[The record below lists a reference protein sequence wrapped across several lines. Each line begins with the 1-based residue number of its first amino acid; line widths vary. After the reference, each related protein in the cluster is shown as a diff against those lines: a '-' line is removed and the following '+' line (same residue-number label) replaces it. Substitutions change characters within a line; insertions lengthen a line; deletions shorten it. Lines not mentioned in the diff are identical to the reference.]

1 MNYRSCM
8 MLFSTS
14 LVLVIAAL
22 AEPSKLLVGNAG
34 WGLLF
39 DGLDDIV
46 LLDNMPAPPFTIE
59 FWAQP
64 LDLKDGGGRAL
75 ASYNANAAMVSR
87 VTPTGLILSIL
98 ELGAEI
104 HTSTATVDS
113 FGSPPAPGE
122 IFHWAM
128 SLDKDGDYAVYINGD
143 GVAAGILAEE
153 DMRAITDEY
162 MAFPWTLGGRFGRYL
177 GQYVTDDRAFGG
189 VMDEIRAWSCVRSP
203 AEIRDNRFLH
213 NLEGPAAANL
223 TLHLGFDMPDDARPL
238 KVDFIGL
245 KWAV

>member
-64 LDLKDGGGRAL
+64 LDLKEWAKPLLQLPCR
-75 ASYNANAAMVSR
+75 
-87 VTPTGLILSIL
+87 SIL

-245 KWAV
+245 KWAVGHRVHEIRGR